1 MKPER
6 IPALCGE
13 RVSKVAACYV
23 VSCAVTWR
31 GDLWRW
37 GQWGQVQLNDPT
49 PLKGTLLDSQR
60 VVSISMSLS
69 PAGEQHCF
77 ALTADGAVLSWVVD
91 CRNSDLKHCRHV
103 LVHGGAL
110 DAHRSRFSEPRPIEA
125 LAGQRVCSLATNIL
139 YTRKLQARLAKNGFF
154 FWPPFFQ
161 YNKRLLRQKTGGAC
175 LYMPQDGH

>member
-37 GQWGQVQLNDPT
+37 GQWGQVQLNEPT

-110 DAHRSRFSEPRPIEA
+110 DAPRSRFSEPRPIEA
-125 LAGQRVCSLATNIL
+125 LAGQRVCSLATNNSTL
-139 YTRKLQARLAKNGFF
+139 ENYKLASPRTAFFLATFF
-154 FWPPFFQ
+154 SI
-161 YNKRLLRQKTGGAC
+161 
-175 LYMPQDGH
+175 